1 MFTASGLSKWNA
13 HELVNP
19 TISPL
24 GAFPGALELPN
35 PRHCDARSGQ
45 TVEDPFICQRWQSQQ
60 EEREKCFWSDQHP
73 PASSSWELLHPATAE
88 TLWALELNT
97 MPYLAVM
104 YVFSHSQPPD

>member
-19 TISPL
+19 SIGPL

-60 EEREKCFWSDQHP
+60 EEREKCFWSGQHP
-73 PASSSWELLHPATAE
+73 PASSSQELFRPATVE

-104 YVFSHSQPPD
+104 YLSSHSQPPD